1 MLHSAHPSVPCLQF
15 SRNNKAAETTN
26 LVETLHWATVTRAS
40 NLMSKGQ
47 RSKIKSLQTKI

>member
-26 LVETLHWATVTRAS
+26 LVETWRWTRVTKGENLRS
-40 NLMSKGQ
+40 NGQ
-47 RSKIKSLQTKI
+47 KSHIW